1 MLKRNSLCL
10 LKTLFFFSFKEIL
23 LSYTARDVEDMFLYE
38 MEDFYN
44 EYYLFFI
51 FQYFQLKK
59 KCKFEIFNI

>member
-1 MLKRNSLCL
+1 
-10 LKTLFFFSFKEIL
+10 
-23 LSYTARDVEDMFLYE
+23 MFLYE

-59 KCKFEIFNI
+59 KCKFEIFNIWSFTKFKIR